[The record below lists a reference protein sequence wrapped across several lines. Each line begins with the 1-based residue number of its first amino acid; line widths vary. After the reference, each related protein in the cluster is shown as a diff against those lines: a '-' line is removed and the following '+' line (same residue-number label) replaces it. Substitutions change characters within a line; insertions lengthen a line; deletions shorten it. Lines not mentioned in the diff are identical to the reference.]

1 MLPLARRREGV
12 FKLVSG
18 YRPEGDQPPAIDAL
32 ARNVTDGVKQQVLLG
47 VTGSGKTFVS
57 AVRFSPC
64 PPSLSVI
71 HQRSRRHDAVDRRL
85 ELNYD
90 STSGD
95 MAPRCQGRSFKHDDE
110 TRA

>member
-1 MLPLARRREGV
+1 MLSLARGREGV

-18 YRPEGDQPPAIDAL
+18 YRPEGDQPAAIEAL

-64 PPSLSVI
+64 HHLKALI
-71 HQRSRRHDAVDRRL
+71 SRRACSATEQR
-85 ELNYD
+85 
-90 STSGD
+90 
-95 MAPRCQGRSFKHDDE
+95 P
-110 TRA
+110 